1 MVRIRLKRTGRRH
14 RPSYRLAAVD
24 QRATRDGMVIEELGL
39 YDPDNKNPDMQ
50 SRLKKE
56 RIEYWLGQGAQPTDT
71 VRNLLKKSGIGV
83 AATTGSGK

>member
-83 AATTGSGK
+83 AATGSGK